1 MTPNE
6 IQAAIIKAGTN
17 QKAIAEYLGINVH
30 MVWRV
35 VNGMGRS
42 ARVEAELIKII
53 GYDIFGGPASRG
65 PKKKVWTGQVIIT
78 KYPSAEA
85 VAA

>member
-1 MTPNE
+1 MITELQAFEFIGPPAPITKMTPNE

-42 ARVEAELIKII
+42 ARANQNHW
-53 GYDIFGGPASRG
+53 P
-65 PKKKVWTGQVIIT
+65 
-78 KYPSAEA
+78 
-85 VAA
+85 